1 MLRKLKGNLIRTMR
15 VASGDVSALP
25 GAGAGK
31 SVVAGALMDEL
42 PTYWGNMTVHLGA
55 LSSSASLQAALEG
68 GLEKRTK
75 ACANHT
81 PALHLRP

>member
-1 MLRKLKGNLIRTMR
+1 M
-15 VASGDVSALP
+15 SGLP

-31 SVVAGALMDEL
+31 SLVAGALMDEL
-42 PTYWGNMTVHLGA
+42 PTYWDNMTIHLGA

-75 ACANHT
+75 ARPSHT
-81 PALHLRP
+81 PTLQLTS